1 MSCGILATKREE
13 LGKMLRTAGGT
24 AMLRADF
31 IPCSLIR
38 HLESVCVC
46 LLGLACGAVCQQA
59 EPPIPPI
66 PSMAE
71 SFQAAHFERFA
82 GEGARQDIS
91 LHVQAYTHGLSA
103 HQRMVTH
110 LEMDIPGAE
119 LVKRVAD
126 GELLMLVEV
135 KDSAGH
141 SYRDSGFVD
150 LRPITPDLHKK
161 TWVSTWEAFALPGD
175 YRVSFLLY
183 DGKSGEH
190 SFAQK
195 DLHVSEIKHDSFAD
209 IWQGIPDWEFWA
221 PLKDV
226 RDNIYRPDIESKL
239 HLALATK
246 RRMQIDVLADL
257 TPSGLFHGS
266 GRFYSRF
273 LAVALPLVRDL
284 SEIHVNNGSL
294 NVATLDLRQRR
305 ITFEQDDVT
314 NLNWTALKEA
324 LAPENGPGMID
335 LKGLEQAREQPDF
348 LRDQILRRMGTSSE
362 EDVASPDGP
371 APSGPMVNVSGPCAG
386 CSPAIKP
393 EGPGKNHPSDL
404 PFHVFIVVGS
414 PMDFYAFHHFP
425 PIDPAQAEN
434 CVVYYLQYQV
444 YGPYATGAMD
454 KVSKML
460 KPVTI
465 HTIKVRSGE
474 SIREAL
480 KRIVA
485 EVGQIQ

>member
-1 MSCGILATKREE
+1 
-13 LGKMLRTAGGT
+13 
-24 AMLRADF
+24 MLRADF

-38 HLESVCVC
+38 QLESVCVC
-46 LLGLACGAVCQQA
+46 LLGFACGAVCQQA
-59 EPPIPPI
+59 KPPIPPI

-71 SFQAAHFERFA
+71 SFQAAHYERFA
-82 GEGARQDIS
+82 GEGERRDID
-91 LHVQAYTHGLSA
+91 LHVRAYTHGLSA

-126 GELLMLVEV
+126 SELLMLVEV
-135 KDSAGH
+135 KDAAGH
-141 SYRDSGFVD
+141 SYRDSGFID

-175 YRVSFLLY
+175 YKVNFLLY
-183 DGKSGEH
+183 DPKSGEH

-195 DLHVSEIKHDSFAD
+195 NLHVSEVKHDSFAD

-221 PLKDV
+221 PLKDL

-239 HLALATK
+239 HLAPAT
-246 RRMQIDVLADL
+246 RRRIQIDVLADL

-266 GRFYSRF
+266 NRFYSRF
-273 LAVALPLVRDL
+273 LSVALPLVRDL
-284 SEIHVNNGSL
+284 SEIQVANGSL
-294 NVATLDLRQRR
+294 NVATLDLRQHRV
-305 ITFEQDDVT
+305 TFEQDDVT
-314 NLNWTALKEA
+314 NLDWTALREA
-324 LAPENGPGMID
+324 LSPENGPGMID
-335 LKGLEQAREQPDF
+335 LKGLEQAREEPDF
-348 LRDQILRRMGTSSE
+348 LRDQILRRLGASSE
-362 EDVASPDGP
+362 EDVASSDGP
-371 APSGPMVNVSGPCAG
+371 SPSGPMINVSVPCAG

-393 EGPGKNHPSDL
+393 EGPEQKYPADP

-425 PIDPAQAEN
+425 AIDPAQAEN

-460 KPVTI
+460 KPMTI
-465 HTIKVRSGE
+465 HTMKVRSGE
-474 SIREAL
+474 SVREAL
-480 KRIVA
+480 KRIVS
-485 EVGQIQ
+485 EVGEIQ

>member
-1 MSCGILATKREE
+1 
-13 LGKMLRTAGGT
+13 MLRPG
-24 AMLRADF
+24 L

-38 HLESVCVC
+38 HLQSVCVC
-46 LLGLACGAVCQQA
+46 LLGLAFGAACQQP
-59 EPPIPPI
+59 EPLIPPMASI

-82 GEGARQDIS
+82 GEGERRDIS
-91 LHVQAYTHGLSA
+91 FHVQAYTHGLSA

-126 GELLMLVEV
+126 GELLMLVDV
-135 KDSAGH
+135 KDAAGH
-141 SYRDSGFVD
+141 SYRDSGFID

-175 YRVSFLLY
+175 YKVSFLLY
-183 DGKSGEH
+183 DPKSGEH

-195 DLHVSEIKHDSFAD
+195 NLHVSQVKHDSFAD
-209 IWQGIPDWEFWA
+209 IWQGMPDWEFWA
-221 PLKDV
+221 PLKDM

-239 HLALATK
+239 HLAPATT
-246 RRMQIDVLADL
+246 RRIQIDVLADL

-266 GRFYSRF
+266 SRFYSRF
-273 LAVALPLVRDL
+273 LSVALPLVRDL
-284 SEIHVNNGSL
+284 SQIQVANGSL
-294 NVATLDLRQRR
+294 NVATLDLRQHRV
-305 ITFEQDDVT
+305 TFEQDDVT
-314 NLNWTALKEA
+314 SLDWSALRNA
-324 LAPENGPGMID
+324 LAPQNGPEMID
-335 LKGLEQAREQPDF
+335 LRGLEQTREQPDF
-348 LRDQILRRMGTSSE
+348 LRDEILRRLGASS
-362 EDVASPDGP
+362 EDVASSGGP
-371 APSGPMVNVSGPCAG
+371 APSGPLVNVSGPCAG

-393 EGPGKNHPSDL
+393 KGPGPKRPAGP

-414 PMDFYAFHHFP
+414 PMDFYAFRHFP

-454 KVSKML
+454 KVTKML
-460 KPVTI
+460 KPMTI

-480 KRIVA
+480 KRIVT
-485 EVGQIQ
+485 EVGEIQ

>member
-1 MSCGILATKREE
+1 
-13 LGKMLRTAGGT
+13 
-24 AMLRADF
+24 MLRADF

-38 HLESVCVC
+38 QLESVCVC
-46 LLGLACGAVCQQA
+46 LLGFVCGAVCQQA
-59 EPPIPPI
+59 EPLIPPI

-82 GEGARQDIS
+82 VEGGRREIA

-110 LEMDIPGAE
+110 LEMDIPGPE
-119 LVKRVAD
+119 LVKRVPD
-126 GELLMLVEV
+126 GELLTLVEV
-135 KDSAGH
+135 KDAAGH
-141 SYRDSGFVD
+141 SYRDSGFID

-175 YRVSFLLY
+175 YKVNFLLY
-183 DGKSGEH
+183 DPKSGEH

-195 DLHVSEIKHDSFAD
+195 NLHVSEVKHDSFAD

-221 PLKDV
+221 PLKDM

-239 HLALATK
+239 HLAPAT
-246 RRMQIDVLADL
+246 RRHIQVDVLADL

-266 GRFYSRF
+266 SRFYSRF

-284 SEIHVNNGSL
+284 SEIHVANGAL

-305 ITFEQDDVT
+305 VVFEQDDVT
-314 NLNWTALKEA
+314 NLNWTALKNA

-335 LKGLEQAREQPDF
+335 VNGLQQGREEPDF
-348 LRDQILRRMGTSSE
+348 LRDEILRRLSSPSE
-362 EDVASPDGP
+362 NVAFSDGP
-371 APSGPMVNVSGPCAG
+371 IESGRLVNAGGPCAG
-386 CSPAIKP
+386 CSPAMKP
-393 EGPGKNHPSDL
+393 EHQKHASDS

-425 PIDPAQAEN
+425 PIDAAQAEN
-434 CVVYYLQYQV
+434 CVVYYLQYHL
-444 YGPYATGAMD
+444 YGPYATGATD

-465 HTIKVRSGE
+465 HTMKVRSGE

>member
-1 MSCGILATKREE
+1 
-13 LGKMLRTAGGT
+13 MLRPGLTPRY
-24 AMLRADF
+24 LVRQ
-31 IPCSLIR
+31 LQ
-38 HLESVCVC
+38 SVCVC
-46 LLGLACGAVCQQA
+46 LLVFTCGAVCQQP

-71 SFQAAHFERFA
+71 SFQAAHFDRFA
-82 GEGARQDIS
+82 VEKPRQDIAV
-91 LHVQAYTHGLSA
+91 HVKAYSHGLSA
-103 HQRMVTH
+103 HQRIVTH
-110 LEMDIPGAE
+110 LEMDIPGGE

-135 KDSAGH
+135 KDAAGH
-141 SYRDSGFVD
+141 SYRDSGLVD

-175 YRVSFLLY
+175 YKVSFLLY

-195 DLHVSEIKHDSFAD
+195 YLHVSQVKHDDFAD

-221 PLKDV
+221 PLKDL
-226 RDNIYRPDIESKL
+226 RDNIYRPDIESNL

-246 RRMQIDVLADL
+246 RRIQVDVLADF

-266 GRFYSRF
+266 SRFYSRF

-284 SEIHVNNGSL
+284 SEIRVPNGSL

-305 ITFEQDDVT
+305 ITFEQDDLT
-314 NLNWTALKEA
+314 NLNWKALKNA

-335 LKGLEQAREQPDF
+335 LNGLQQGREEPDF
-348 LRDQILRRMGTSSE
+348 LRDEILRRLNGSPENVAADGSVQSE
-362 EDVASPDGP
+362 LPVANG
-371 APSGPMVNVSGPCAG
+371 GPCEECSTPAKPDILNRKDSAG
-386 CSPAIKP
+386 R
-393 EGPGKNHPSDL
+393 

-425 PIDPAQAEN
+425 PIDAAQAEN
-434 CVVYYLQYQV
+434 CVVYYLQYQL
-444 YGPYATGAMD
+444 YGSYATGAMD

-465 HTIKVRSGE
+465 HTMKVRSAE